1 MCGISLPISY
11 LALKQESSYT
21 VYMNSIDLTVFDF
34 FQSIQS
40 PALTYAFYSFTWFF
54 NAVPGFVLFLIVSF
68 FLYTW
73 STRKSLFEFWGAL
86 GFSYI
91 LVWAVKVWINFPR
104 PELGLITAYGPS
116 FPSAHT
122 ALATTF
128 FLFFLRFMRHEKNLF
143 RRYIHIAFCILVPV
157 AVAMSRLYLGVHW
170 FSDVIGGFTVGIL
183 ALIVSD
189 YIWNKLH
196 GRKFSQV

>member
-1 MCGISLPISY
+1 
-11 LALKQESSYT
+11 YT
-21 VYMNSIDLTVFDF
+21 VGMNSIDLTIFDF

-54 NAVPGFVLFLIVSF
+54 NAIPGFILFFIVSF

-73 STRKSLFEFWGAL
+73 GTRKSLIEFWGAL
-86 GFSYI
+86 AFSHV
-91 LVWAVKVWINFPR
+91 LVWTVKVWINFPR

-116 FPSAHT
+116 FPSGHT
-122 ALATTF
+122 AVATTF
-128 FLFFLRFMRHEKNLF
+128 FLFFLRFMRHEKNVF
-143 RRYIHIAFCILVPV
+143 RRSIHIAFCILVPIT
-157 AVAMSRLYLGVHW
+157 VAMSRLYLGVHW
-170 FSDVIGGFTVGIL
+170 FSDVIGGFTVGVL

-196 GRKFSQV
+196 NRKFSQV